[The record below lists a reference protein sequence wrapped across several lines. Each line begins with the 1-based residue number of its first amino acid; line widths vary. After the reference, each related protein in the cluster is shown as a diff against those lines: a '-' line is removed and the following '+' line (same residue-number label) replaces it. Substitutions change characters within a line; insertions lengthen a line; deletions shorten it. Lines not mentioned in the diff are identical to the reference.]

1 MALVY
6 RESCRDFMKGTT
18 MDIVKSMDES
28 WDIHHIFP
36 EAYCIK
42 QGGVSEA
49 KWNSIIDK
57 TLLFPE
63 SNRQIGGEA
72 LNKYS
77 RVL

>member
-1 MALVY
+1 MNL
-6 RESCRDFMKGTT
+6 GTSIT
-18 MDIVKSMDES
+18 SSQKHTVSSK
-28 WDIHHIFP
+28 
-36 EAYCIK
+36 
-42 QGGVSEA
+42 GGVSEA